1 MCFRNYR
8 GVLMGNG
15 YTISN
20 FNLKYGVGRD
30 DLVNDFYDEGKTS
43 LCLSLFGKTKGAV
56 IENVNFENVTF
67 KLDTTFKMT
76 HKIYVAP
83 LAVSMEDTTIKNVT
97 FNGTFEII
105 NLPSGFNTEENLIV
119 VNDSAYYL
127 IDDLS
132 KIENVSINLT
142 NITN

>member
-1 MCFRNYR
+1 
-8 GVLMGNG
+8 
-15 YTISN
+15 
-20 FNLKYGVGRD
+20 
-30 DLVNDFYDEGKTS
+30 
-43 LCLSLFGKTKGAV
+43 
-56 IENVNFENVTF
+56 
-67 KLDTTFKMT
+67 MT

-105 NLPSGFNTEENLIV
+105 NLPSGFNVEENLIV